1 MTVKEIIKVICEKK
15 GISTYDL
22 AEHLNI
28 AQSSVVHT
36 VSRNDGMSMKVEN
49 LVRWLGEL
57 DYQITIQPMFE
68 DGEDL
73 ILDGESDF

>member
-22 AEHLNI
+22 AERLNI
-28 AQSSVVHT
+28 AQSSVAHT
-36 VSRNDGMSMKVEN
+36 ISRKDGMNMKVEN
-49 LVRWLGEL
+49 FVKWVGEL
-57 DYQITIQPMFE
+57 DYQIAIQPMFE
-68 DGEDL
+68 DDEGL

>member
-1 MTVKEIIKVICEKK
+1 MTVKEIVKAICEEK
-15 GISTYDL
+15 GISTRDL

-36 VSRNDGMSMKVEN
+36 ISRNDGMSMKVEN
-49 LVRWLGEL
+49 LVKWLGEL
-57 DYQITIQPMFE
+57 DYQIIVQPMFE
-68 DGEDL
+68 DSENL

>member
-1 MTVKEIIKVICEKK
+1 MTIKEIIKAICEKK
-15 GISTYDL
+15 GISTRDL

-36 VSRNDGMSMKVEN
+36 ISRNDGMNMKVEN

-57 DYQITIQPMFE
+57 DYQIIVQPMFE
-68 DGEDL
+68 DSENL

>member
-1 MTVKEIIKVICEKK
+1 MTVKEIIKAICEEK

-36 VSRNDGMSMKVEN
+36 INRNDGMSMKVEN

-68 DGEDL
+68 DGEEL
-73 ILDGESDF
+73 VLDGESDF